1 MIYYLS
7 NNTCVKNVH
16 MTDYLRK
23 ITFVEGL
30 TCVWFYQIRDKE
42 KIHYW

>member
-7 NNTCVKNVH
+7 NNTCVKIVH

-30 TCVWFYQIRDKE
+30 TFYEIRDKE
-42 KIHYW
+42 KIHH